1 MKKMIY
7 VAGLAYSFVSCSF
20 STVLAQA
27 ADSIKPAKDSSYQI
41 NKEQFKQLTRTES
54 LECTLTGVLVPAAM
68 VGYGFYALNNP
79 TLRDV
84 NHHTKGW
91 FKEIPNNT
99 DFRPR
104 TKIDNYL
111 QVAPVAAVYIL
122 NMAGVKGKH
131 NLRDRSILLGMSAL
145 LTSGAVVG
153 IKNWTNEQRP
163 NQQDWLSFPS
173 GHTATAFAAAEFMW
187 QEYKDVSPWIGMT
200 GYIAA
205 ATTGALRMYNNKHW
219 LSDVVAGAG
228 LGILSTKAAYWAYPW
243 IQRKLFKSGNSS
255 GASKII
261 MPSYNP
267 QFKSVGL
274 TLTLFPG
281 N

>member
-1 MKKMIY
+1 MI
-7 VAGLAYSFVSCSF
+7 
-20 STVLAQA
+20 
-27 ADSIKPAKDSSYQI
+27 
-41 NKEQFKQLTRTES
+41 
-54 LECTLTGVLVPAAM
+54 
-68 VGYGFYALNNP
+68 GYGFYALNNP
-79 TLRDV
+79 TLQQV
-84 NHHTKGW
+84 NSHTKGW

-111 QVAPVAAVYIL
+111 QYAPVVAVYAL
-122 NMAGVKGKH
+122 NMAGIKGKH
-131 NLRDRSILLGMSAL
+131 NLRDRTILLGLSAL
-145 LTSGAVVG
+145 ITTGTVIGV
-153 IKNWTNEQRP
+153 KNLSNEQRP
-163 NQQDWLSFPS
+163 NQQDYLSFPS

-187 QEYKDVSPWIGMT
+187 QEYKDESPWIGMT

-228 LGILSTKAAYWAYPW
+228 FGILSTKAAYWAYPW
-243 IQRKLFKSGNSS
+243 IQRKLFKSTGDQ
-255 GASKII
+255 ARTSKII

-274 TLTLFPG
+274 TLTLLPG
-281 N
+281 NK